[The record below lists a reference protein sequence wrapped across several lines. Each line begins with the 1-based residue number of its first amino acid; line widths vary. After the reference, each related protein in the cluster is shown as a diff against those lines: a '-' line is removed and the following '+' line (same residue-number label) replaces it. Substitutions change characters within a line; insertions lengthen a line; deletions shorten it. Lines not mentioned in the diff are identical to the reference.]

1 MVTFFRSRVL
11 PGTALD
17 RDPLHHARTHDRR
30 LHTPTSNKVVRQ
42 ASRNRPLA
50 ARVRCTATA
59 AASGDPHAP
68 SSPMLL
74 EELRRTYAARD
85 TAQAVAHS
93 GKPRICVIGAGVVG
107 LTTALRVTQEIPGA
121 QVTIYADKFASD
133 LASYNAAGVWEPY
146 KLSET
151 PEVVTYRWSKAT
163 FDHLMGLVHSDQA
176 VAAGV
181 QKMYSHSL
189 FLTEEP
195 DPFWASTV
203 HGFRRMSKSELELFS
218 RPVDWSSI
226 QAAAA
231 AATKD
236 SSDTP
241 GDGSIDS
248 FTVAERATAFV
259 DGYTF
264 NTVSVR
270 GLSSPTTG
278 RRSLCRACTA
288 SAQPMASTMQ
298 NSGQLYGCHFFCD
311 FTLLGFT

>member
-1 MVTFFRSRVL
+1 
-11 PGTALD
+11 
-17 RDPLHHARTHDRR
+17 
-30 LHTPTSNKVVRQ
+30 
-42 ASRNRPLA
+42 
-50 ARVRCTATA
+50 
-59 AASGDPHAP
+59 
-68 SSPMLL
+68 
-74 EELRRTYAARD
+74 
-85 TAQAVAHS
+85 
-93 GKPRICVIGAGVVG
+93 
-107 LTTALRVTQEIPGA
+107 
-121 QVTIYADKFASD
+121 
-133 LASYNAAGVWEPY
+133 
-146 KLSET
+146 
-151 PEVVTYRWSKAT
+151 
-163 FDHLMGLVHSDQA
+163 MGLVHSDQA